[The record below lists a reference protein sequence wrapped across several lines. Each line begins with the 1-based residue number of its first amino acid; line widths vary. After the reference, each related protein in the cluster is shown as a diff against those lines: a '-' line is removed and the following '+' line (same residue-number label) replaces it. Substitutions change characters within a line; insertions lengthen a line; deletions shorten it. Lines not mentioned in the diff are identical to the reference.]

1 MSYPDSQSYT
11 SFADSSM
18 LIETAGGKNITCP
31 YCGHFISI
39 SNTNISL
46 KICPNCSKKIKLK
59 FEKSASSNIRGDF
72 DVPVS
77 TVEHTSFKL
86 YVGFLVLL
94 IIWAIEAFD
103 EYDKLQT
110 MTILL
115 NGDELPE
122 SEYRFCQEDNYD
134 ASKCSEWNQRE
145 AVDNQKSILWMKLFE
160 IIAWITVFAGIL
172 DFVQDKKRNATSV

>member
-11 SFADSSM
+11 SFADPSM
-18 LIETAGGKNITCP
+18 PIQSADSKNITCP
-31 YCGHFISI
+31 YCGHFISL
-39 SNTNISL
+39 SNTNISI

-59 FEKSASSNIRGDF
+59 FEKRASSNLSTGF
-72 DVPVS
+72 DVPAS
-77 TVEHTSFKL
+77 KVEHTSFKL

-94 IIWAIEAFD
+94 IIWSIEAFD

-110 MTILL
+110 MTMLV
-115 NGDELPE
+115 NGEELPE

-134 ASKCSEWNQRE
+134 ASKCLEWSQRE

-172 DFVQDKKRNATSV
+172 DFVQGKKSNATSV